1 MEEFLIKV
9 AKIAEHKYQL
19 EEDTLEAFA
28 DQIEWCFNNGFTPIR
43 TVEHIANQIF

>member
-43 TVEHIANQIF
+43 TVEYIANQIF